1 MPHMAAPDRNIT
13 SADRL
18 GMTTFVAIVAHVV
31 LILGVVF
38 VPHEPMENRFSP
50 LDIVLVQPETQ
61 SEPEQADF
69 LAQANQDGGGDVTE
83 ANRPATPLPSP
94 PESDQAQVIAATP
107 PVKTV
112 EPRPS
117 PLVPEAVPEEVVSA
131 EESKPIIAMIDPDAN
146 TVLPTTRNEAP
157 QPRQKPKLVPTLTES
172 VEDDATPTTLNA
184 ATLINRSL
192 AMASL
197 SAEINQRLVEY
208 AERPRRTWIHARTRE
223 YKYASYMEAWR
234 LKVERIGNLNY
245 PDEARRKRLN
255 GNLLLEVALNPDGSL
270 NDIVLRR
277 SSGHRVLDDAAIR
290 IVKLSAPF
298 APLPEAILEDTD
310 ILHIERTWRFL
321 NSSRFSGG

>member
-1 MPHMAAPDRNIT
+1 MPHMAAPDINIT
-13 SADRL
+13 PADRL
-18 GMTTFVAIVAHVV
+18 GMTTFIAIVAHVV

-38 VPHEPMENRFSP
+38 VPHEPMENLFSTI
-50 LDIVLVQPETQ
+50 DIVLVQTETQ
-61 SEPEQADF
+61 SDPEEADF

-83 ANRPATPLPSP
+83 ADRPATPLPSP
-94 PESDQAQVIAATP
+94 LESGQAQVIATTP
-107 PVKTV
+107 PIKTV
-112 EPRPS
+112 EPTPS
-117 PLVPEAVPEEVVSA
+117 LPMTKVVPEEVVSA
-131 EESKPIIAMIDPDAN
+131 EESKPVIAMVDSDEN

-157 QPRQKPKLVPTLTES
+157 QPRQKPKLVPTLAES
-172 VEDDATPTTLNA
+172 VEDDATPATLNA

-197 SAEINQRLVEY
+197 SSEINRRLVEY
-208 AERPRRTWIHARTRE
+208 AERPRRTWISARTRE

-245 PDEARRKRLN
+245 PEEARHKRLN
-255 GNLLLEVALNPDGSL
+255 GNLLLEVILNPDGSL

-298 APLPEAILEDTD
+298 APLPDDILEDTD
-310 ILHIERTWRFL
+310 LLHIERTWRFL